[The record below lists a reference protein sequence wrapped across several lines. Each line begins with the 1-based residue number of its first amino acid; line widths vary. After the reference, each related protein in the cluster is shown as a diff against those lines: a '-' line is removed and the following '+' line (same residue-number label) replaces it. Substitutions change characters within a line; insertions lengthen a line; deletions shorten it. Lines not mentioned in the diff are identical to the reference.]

1 MGGVAG
7 HMDHLYENPNLT
19 FSKMKEIM
27 AAASNADLDV
37 EEKVDGQNLFLS
49 YSIPEGKAKGARNK
63 GNLRSGGLNA
73 QELALKFSGRGNLEK
88 AFTGGFDTFEKA
100 VNALSDKEKER
111 IFGPDTNI
119 WYNAEIMDPGSMNV
133 IKYDSKTL

>member
-7 HMDHLYENPNLT
+7 HMDHLYDNPNLT

-27 AAASNADLDV
+27 EAASNAEIDV

-63 GNLRSGGLNA
+63 GNLRSGGLDA
-73 QELALKFSGRGNLEK
+73 AALALKFAGRGGLTD
-88 AFTGGFDTFEKA
+88 AFTGGFGTMLKSWIL
-100 VNALSDKEKER
+100 VL
-111 IFGPDTNI
+111 
-119 WYNAEIMDPGSMNV
+119 
-133 IKYDSKTL
+133 